1 MFVVVRSPY
10 NFQCRKYFFRLL
22 TVLLL
27 TGLPGIM
34 TAAAAATGASGFPAY
49 KNTVEWQYK
58 QAGDYYY
65 TLRNNPSLAGRREK
79 WLTGIYEL
87 QRIYRIDPKS
97 TRASA
102 CLYTIARMYR
112 AMYERFGVPAD
123 LDKAVSFYT
132 DILTFFPNGNKADNA
147 LYALARIEQE
157 DRGNFKQAV
166 QYYDQLMRSYPTS
179 SKKRLVK
186 RQLEKLIDFLEK
198 HPDYKEKTVAPVP
211 RAARTV
217 PTPAPVS
224 PRVVPSVVPPVLQ
237 KPAVSQPLAESRTST
252 VASTGISTVTSPPL
266 PAPVKSVNPI
276 NPVTPVT
283 PVPPATPAEKV
294 KPVAAPAPVQNDAVK
309 NAVKNANSSIPQ
321 TIAPPVQKSR
331 VTVAPPAQEE
341 KAVPRTKIVLS
352 ALKKVDSARQNKKEM
367 LAEIQQ
373 VQQQEENKEADK
385 PVPQQEVQ
393 QNADQTADRTVDR
406 GIRTAPPA
414 PRQNPPTAEN
424 NVIEH
429 IDTAEKYLEKVP
441 GTVDVLPVQYWSSDH
456 YSRVVIKSSKPVAYR
471 ADLLDQQNGVPR
483 HLFIDFQQSYIPPKY
498 RSPVFIDDGLLK
510 RIHTSQLD
518 ATTVRVSLDTESIGD
533 YKVFNLKDPFRVVVD
548 VRGRRGGAV
557 RIPQRKVAPQ
567 IITDIKPLVV
577 RAGREEESQARV
589 ETPAEAQV
597 VTAANESASET
608 ASETVSE
615 RVSEIPPEIKPE
627 VKPEKIIT
635 PRKRKTVPVPAK
647 TEKAPVAENLTLAQ
661 QLGLGVRRIVIDP
674 GHGGKDPGAVGF
686 GLKEKDIV
694 LNVAKKIKKILEE
707 KNGYEVLLTRDDDI
721 SLSLEERTAI
731 ANTKEA
737 DLFLSIHVN
746 AHPEETIRGVETFYL
761 NLATHT
767 EAMRVAALENA
778 TSTHNMSEM
787 QDILSELMQN
797 EKINESS
804 QLAEFVQLNMI
815 DGLKKQKFQVKDLG
829 VKQAPFYVLIGAEMP
844 AILAE
849 ISFITNPE
857 DAKLLKSEKYLQT
870 LAEQIVAGVLSYAE
884 NQRAAALNIAPS
896 PEISAQ

>member
-1 MFVVVRSPY
+1 
-10 NFQCRKYFFRLL
+10 
-22 TVLLL
+22 
-27 TGLPGIM
+27 
-34 TAAAAATGASGFPAY
+34 
-49 KNTVEWQYK
+49 
-58 QAGDYYY
+58 
-65 TLRNNPSLAGRREK
+65 
-79 WLTGIYEL
+79 
-87 QRIYRIDPKS
+87 
-97 TRASA
+97 
-102 CLYTIARMYR
+102 
-112 AMYERFGVPAD
+112 
-123 LDKAVSFYT
+123 
-132 DILTFFPNGNKADNA
+132 
-147 LYALARIEQE
+147 
-157 DRGNFKQAV
+157 
-166 QYYDQLMRSYPTS
+166 
-179 SKKRLVK
+179 
-186 RQLEKLIDFLEK
+186 
-198 HPDYKEKTVAPVP
+198 
-211 RAARTV
+211 
-217 PTPAPVS
+217 
-224 PRVVPSVVPPVLQ
+224 
-237 KPAVSQPLAESRTST
+237 PAVE
-252 VASTGISTVTSPPL
+252 
-266 PAPVKSVNPI
+266 KK
-276 NPVTPVT
+276 
-283 PVPPATPAEKV
+283 ATE
-294 KPVAAPAPVQNDAVK
+294 QF
-309 NAVKNANSSIPQ
+309 
-321 TIAPPVQKSR
+321 
-331 VTVAPPAQEE
+331 
-341 KAVPRTKIVLS
+341 
-352 ALKKVDSARQNKKEM
+352 
-367 LAEIQQ
+367 
-373 VQQQEENKEADK
+373 
-385 PVPQQEVQ
+385 
-393 QNADQTADRTVDR
+393 
-406 GIRTAPPA
+406 
-414 PRQNPPTAEN
+414 
-424 NVIEH
+424 
-429 IDTAEKYLEKVP
+429 DTAEKYLEKVP

-577 RAGREEESQARV
+577 RAGRAEESQARV

-597 VTAANESASET
+597 ATAANESASET
-608 ASETVSE
+608 ASERVSE
-615 RVSEIPPEIKPE
+615 RVSEISPEIKPE

-737 DLFLSIHVN
+737 DLFLSIHV